1 MIDQKFRV
9 VFQISRP
16 ENIPQKWFST
26 QNEPLDVKFQ
36 MILTPTMSAFYFWRK
51 IKTVT
56 IMQSFKVFLKDCTVV
71 LPVFSRNQK
80 RPWLGLVSFE
90 T

>member
-1 MIDQKFRV
+1 MVQYSKRTFGCQV
-9 VFQISRP
+9 S
-16 ENIPQKWFST
+16 
-26 QNEPLDVKFQ
+26 NETDPNHECFLFLEK
-36 MILTPTMSAFYFWRK
+36 K
-51 IKTVT
+51 KTVT
-56 IMQSFKVFLKDCTVV
+56 IMQSFKVFLKDCPVV